1 VEVGNAAGGGSM
13 VGGSEA
19 GGSPGRR
26 VGATEISGRACLDP
40 IALGR
45 AAVSGAEA
53 APRMSIPHHSQI
65 VSQPRTG
72 ARQCTHRPGG
82 ENHNRTSAT
91 GPRIAPNTA
100 HAMTS
105 RSRRRASHAEAM
117 ANPSAHART
126 SPVTT
131 GSTVVPPVRSS
142 TLRPSA
148 ATALRYEKAVCPV

>member
-1 VEVGNAAGGGSM
+1 
-13 VGGSEA
+13 
-19 GGSPGRR
+19 
-26 VGATEISGRACLDP
+26 
-40 IALGR
+40 
-45 AAVSGAEA
+45 
-53 APRMSIPHHSQI
+53 
-65 VSQPRTG
+65 
-72 ARQCTHRPGG
+72 
-82 ENHNRTSAT
+82 
-91 GPRIAPNTA
+91 
-100 HAMTS
+100 MTS